1 MSMQLLKRTLL
12 IAIISTLSVSALCQS
27 TNQAGINFG
36 YGIWDGVHAGG
47 SYRFDRYS
55 AGLDFGWMDG
65 GFHPLWNGRNLTVA
79 FNNNYYFRKRD
90 ESSNRE
96 TLFFLNPTYL
106 NYEDFH
112 IIQHTVFIN
121 AGLGR
126 EISLG
131 RSFSLGY
138 QGGPI
143 LPVYSK
149 RKRKTNIEDKW
160 AAVPIFVNLRFRITY
175 KFGRELSL

>member
-12 IAIISTLSVSALCQS
+12 IAIISALSVSAPGQDN
-27 TNQAGINFG
+27 NQAGINFG

-55 AGLDFGWMDG
+55 AGLDFGWING
-65 GFHPLWNGRNLTVA
+65 YLHQIWNGRDITVA

-96 TLFFLNPTYL
+96 TLIFLNPMYAYTEDR
-106 NYEDFH
+106 NYIRHVLFLS
-112 IIQHTVFIN
+112 
-121 AGLGR
+121 AGIGR

-131 RSFSLGY
+131 PAINLSY

-149 RKRKTNIEDKW
+149 TKKKTDIIENI
-160 AAVPIFVNLRFRITY
+160 AGFVIPLDFTLRITY
-175 KFGRELSL
+175 KFGRD

>member
-1 MSMQLLKRTLL
+1 MQLLKRTLL

-55 AGLDFGWMDG
+55 AGL
-65 GFHPLWNGRNLTVA
+65 
-79 FNNNYYFRKRD
+79 
-90 ESSNRE
+90 
-96 TLFFLNPTYL
+96 
-106 NYEDFH
+106 
-112 IIQHTVFIN
+112 
-121 AGLGR
+121 GR

-175 KFGRELSL
+175 KSGRELSL